1 MTPENSEITMAVS
14 RSLVLCLSLIIYTS
28 PVLADDRDDQYNQ
41 LADSNQENAHYASAP
56 RLSDLLRWKDS
67 LSDILPQHPAADNMD
82 SNNSASVATSQQMKR
97 VIWCNG
103 FTGCARNVKD
113 RKRHLVRKE
122 ENRQRP
128 VRSKRPFCNSY
139 GCFNS
144 GRKRSLRTTT
154 EERHKPAEAE
164 DQRVATDMWPWARIK
179 KLFCNGYGGCQN
191 MGKRLQARPDSSDST
206 PVGSEHPMDR
216 PFSKESLH
224 SAGGN
229 KRFFTGGY
237 EDDVNALI
245 DEMKR

>member
-1 MTPENSEITMAVS
+1 MSCNYFFFLP
-14 RSLVLCLSLIIYTS
+14 
-28 PVLADDRDDQYNQ
+28 Q
-41 LADSNQENAHYASAP
+41 LADSNEVNAHYASAN

-67 LSDILPQHPAADNMD
+67 LLDILPQHPAADNMD
-82 SNNSASVATSQQMKR
+82 SSNPASSATSEHMNR

-103 FTGCARNVKD
+103 FTGCAWNVKN
-113 RKRHLVRKE
+113 RKRQPVRNE

-144 GRKRSLRTTT
+144 GRKRSIRTTA
-154 EERHKPAEAE
+154 EGRHKPSEAE
-164 DQRVATDMWPWARIK
+164 GQRVATFTDKWPWARIK

-191 MGKRLQARPDSSDST
+191 MGKRLQARPDGSDST
-206 PVGSEHPMDR
+206 LGGSEHPTAR

-224 SAGGN
+224 SVGGN

-237 EDDVNALI
+237 EEEMNNLI
-245 DEMKR
+245 DEMER